1 MKILSLGESLID
13 VVHSGDSTAEHVGG
27 SILNV
32 ACGLGRL
39 GHDSTLACWM
49 GRDDRGRR
57 IAEHVAAS
65 GATLHPGS
73 DGAERTPV
81 AYAELDAAGK
91 ASYTFE
97 LACDLPDLSDLDA
110 YGHVHTG
117 SIGATTEPGGTKV
130 AAAARAASGA
140 TVSYDPNSRPALMGS
155 PADVLGRVEDL
166 VSLSDVVK
174 ASDEDLEWLYPDRAY
189 LESAAAWLA
198 MGPGLVVVTRGAAGA
213 QALTADGAVHD
224 VPPMDALVVDTVGA
238 GDSFMAGL
246 ISGLADLGLLGSAE
260 AAERLRAA
268 SWEELAPALRRA
280 VTTSA
285 ITVSHAGAYGPTRD
299 EVGPLLG

>member
-13 VVHSGDSTAEHVGG
+13 VVHARDSTAEHVGG

-39 GHDSTLACWM
+39 GHDSTLACWL

-65 GATLHPGS
+65 GATLYPGS
-73 DGAERTPV
+73 DGADSTPV

-91 ASYTFE
+91 ASSTFE
-97 LACDLPDLSDLDA
+97 LACDLPELPDLDA

-130 AAAARAASGA
+130 AEAARAAFGA
-140 TVSYDPNSRPALMGS
+140 TVSYDPNARPALMGS
-155 PADVLGRVEDL
+155 PAEVLGRVEDL
-166 VSLSDVVK
+166 VCLSDVVK
-174 ASDEDLEWLYPDRAY
+174 ASDEDLEWLYPGRSYVD
-189 LESAAAWLA
+189 SAAAWLA
-198 MGPGLVVVTRGAAGA
+198 MGPGLIVVTRGAAGA
-213 QALTADGAVHD
+213 LALTSNGVVHE
-224 VPPMDALVVDTVGA
+224 VPPKVAVVADTVGA

-260 AAERLRAA
+260 AGRRLRAA
-268 SWEELAPALRRA
+268 SWEDLAPALRRA

-285 ITVSHAGAYGPTRD
+285 ITVAHAGAYGPTRA
-299 EVGPLLG
+299 EVGPLEP